1 MNPDGG
7 HIAAM
12 ELRTIY
18 TTFSSADANLLRGR
32 LEVGGFDAFIHGEVA
47 GMTLEGYVSASGG
60 IRIQVPEDQADEA
73 RALIEA
79 ELKAREG
86 GSENE
91 A

>member
-1 MNPDGG
+1 MISAGG
-7 HIAAM
+7 HIARM

-18 TTFSSADANLLRGR
+18 NTLNSADANLLRGR
-32 LEVGGFDAFIHGEVA
+32 LEVAGFDAFIHGEMA
-47 GMTLEGYVSASGG
+47 GMTLGGYTSAAGG

-79 ELKAREG
+79 ELKARED
-86 GSENE
+86 GSEKE

>member
-1 MNPDGG
+1 MN
-7 HIAAM
+7 
-12 ELRTIY
+12 
-18 TTFSSADANLLRGR
+18 
-32 LEVGGFDAFIHGEVA
+32 
-47 GMTLEGYVSASGG
+47 LEGYTSAAGG
-60 IRIQVPEDQADEA
+60 IRLQVPEDQAEEA

>member
-1 MNPDGG
+1 VISAGG
-7 HIAAM
+7 HIARM

-18 TTFSSADANLLRGR
+18 NTLNSADANLLRGR
-32 LEVGGFDAFIHGEVA
+32 LEVAGFDAFIHGEMA
-47 GMTLEGYVSASGG
+47 GMTLGGYISAAGG

-79 ELKAREG
+79 ELKARED
-86 GSENE
+86 GSEKE

>member
-1 MNPDGG
+1 MNPVGG

-18 TTFSSADANLLRGR
+18 TTFSSVDANLLRGR
-32 LEVGGFDAFIHGEVA
+32 LEVGGFDAFLHGEMA
-47 GMTLEGYVSASGG
+47 GMTLEGYVSAAGG

-79 ELKAREG
+79 ELKAREEG
-86 GSENE
+86 QDTE

>member
-1 MNPDGG
+1 MIPGGG

-18 TTFSSADANLLRGR
+18 TTFNSADANLLQGR
-32 LEVGGFDAFIHGEVA
+32 LEVGGFDAFIHGEMT
-47 GMTLEGYVSASGG
+47 GMTLGGGVFAAGG

-79 ELKAREG
+79 ELKARE
-86 GSENE
+86 EPPVNE
-91 A
+91 D

>member
-1 MNPDGG
+1 
-7 HIAAM
+7 M

-18 TTFSSADANLLRGR
+18 NTLNSADANLLRGR
-32 LEVGGFDAFIHGEVA
+32 LEVAGFDAFIHGEMA
-47 GMTLEGYVSASGG
+47 GMTLGGYISAAGG

-79 ELKAREG
+79 ELKARED
-86 GSENE
+86 GSEKE

>member
-1 MNPDGG
+1 MIPAGG
-7 HIAAM
+7 HIARM

-18 TTFSSADANLLRGR
+18 TAFSSAEANLMRGR
-32 LEVGGFDAFIHGEVA
+32 LEVAGFDAFVHGEFA
-47 GMTLEGYVSASGG
+47 GMNLEGYTSAAGG
-60 IRIQVPEDQADEA
+60 IRLQVPEDQAEEA